1 MEMIMSSYERVAN
14 DYLELASD
22 QRLEILFQL
31 QQQDSRITQMA
42 NKIGSTKQEVHRNF
56 SRLLDSGLIAK
67 NTDSGYYLT
76 TYGNTI
82 CTQVPTLMFFAD
94 NKHYF
99 EDHIFGDIPNKFIM
113 RVGQLSN
120 GHRIKGVTKVLE
132 ECKSIYN
139 NAEEYVYEILAELS
153 LERLSTLAAKTKGD
167 VKLSYIASESSV
179 VPKGRKKLIEKL
191 GWRKLILKG
200 FIERKMKKQV
210 QTMLIL
216 NEKEACLMFPR
227 TNGEVDLSEAFWSDR
242 ESFREWCLDYF
253 KYSWDTAGTWQENKL
268 KE

>member
-1 MEMIMSSYERVAN
+1 MEMIMSFYERVAD

-22 QRLEILFQL
+22 QRLEILFRL
-31 QQQDSRITQMA
+31 QQQHSRNSQMA
-42 NKIGSTKQEVHRNF
+42 KIMGSTKQEVHRNF
-56 SRLLDSGLIAK
+56 SRLIGSGLIAK
-67 NTDSGYYLT
+67 NIDGKYHLT
-76 TYGNTI
+76 TYGQTI
-82 CTQVPTLMFFAD
+82 CTQVPTLMFFAG

-99 EDHIFGDIPNKFIM
+99 EDHVFGDIPNKFIM

-153 LERLSTLAAKTKGD
+153 LERLTTLAAKTTGD

-179 VPKGRKKLIEKL
+179 VPNGRKKLIEKL
-191 GWRKLILKG
+191 GWRKLIDKG

-216 NEKEACLMFPR
+216 NENEACLMFPR
-227 TNGEVDLSEAFWSDR
+227 INGEVDLSEAFWSDR
-242 ESFREWCLDYF
+242 ESFHEWCLDYF
-253 KYSWDTAGTWQENKL
+253 RYSWGTAGTWQESKL